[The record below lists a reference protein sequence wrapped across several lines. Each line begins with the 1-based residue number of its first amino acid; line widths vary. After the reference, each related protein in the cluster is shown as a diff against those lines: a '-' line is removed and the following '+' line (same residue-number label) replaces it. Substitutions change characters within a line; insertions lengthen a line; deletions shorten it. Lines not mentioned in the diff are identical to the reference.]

1 MIGIER
7 EWEGDDDEN
16 EDEGEEEAKA
26 QGNESV
32 SVSEFYCFLLAVW
45 LFACWRATLF
55 YSLFLLFFI

>member
-26 QGNESV
+26 QGNESLCLSLNFIAFCLRRV
-32 SVSEFYCFLLAVW
+32 STSFFFYI
-45 LFACWRATLF
+45 R
-55 YSLFLLFFI
+55 FFIIIFI